1 VEEEDYFYNRF
12 TGDLNV
18 FPFIRVTLDFIQS
31 RTRQRPGVAMPMS
44 RPGQAVEVEYGVYC
58 VNMYE

>member
-18 FPFIRVTLDFIQS
+18 FPFIRVTLDFIQL
-31 RTRQRPGVAMPMS
+31 RTWQRPGVAMPI
-44 RPGQAVEVEYGVYC
+44 
-58 VNMYE
+58 